1 MLTLTESVIIRILGQ
16 NTTKEESDFKYNE
29 LEELHG
35 HSALELKGIV
45 DGLRKKKLITGDH
58 RPKSFLALTDT
69 GWFTYDRLEKDAIEI
84 SGVKPRPVGK
94 PRPAPVKR
102 KSAPR
107 ASSGPEIMVTING
120 KTMPLKNSLSTKE
133 FAGVTE
139 VTVSAPLPEE
149 KFYFNMAWFQKKGIE
164 VIVKQEE

>member
-16 NTTKEESDFKYNE
+16 NTTAEESDFKYIE

-35 HSALELKGIV
+35 LSALQLKEVV

-58 RPKSFLALTDT
+58 RPKSFLALTSA
-69 GWFTYDRLEKDAIEI
+69 GWELYEKLEKDEVEI
-84 SGVKPRPVGK
+84 SGVKPRPK
-94 PRPAPVKR
+94 AAPRPTPAPRV
-102 KSAPR
+102 STPR

-139 VTVSAPLPEE
+139 VTVSAELPDE
-149 KFYFNMAWFQKKGIE
+149 KFYFNNAWFAKKGIK
-164 VIVKQEE
+164 VTVT